1 MFCFVVMFLLPHEMN
16 VSIGKR
22 KELEECKK
30 SKITFCLSSLFLDQL
45 LMVKNKNLG
54 WDDIFIPWI
63 IINGPYLK
71 SKIKKNLNT

>member
-1 MFCFVVMFLLPHEMN
+1 M
-16 VSIGKR
+16 
-22 KELEECKK
+22 
-30 SKITFCLSSLFLDQL
+30 SKITFCPSSLFLDQL

-54 WDDIFIPWI
+54 WDDIFILWI